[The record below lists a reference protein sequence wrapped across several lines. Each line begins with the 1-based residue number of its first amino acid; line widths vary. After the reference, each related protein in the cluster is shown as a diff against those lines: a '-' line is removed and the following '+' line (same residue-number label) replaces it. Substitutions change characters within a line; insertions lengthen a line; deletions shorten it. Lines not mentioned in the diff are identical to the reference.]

1 MNNPNTK
8 MNMSAYKKSYD
19 LYPKCNPQVINTLNQ
34 WEKTRQIQE
43 VKNYVKKENNS
54 LNKSYNRSKK

>member
-8 MNMSAYKKSYD
+8 MNMSTYKKSYD

-34 WEKTRQIQE
+34 WEKHA
-43 VKNYVKKENNS
+43 KYKK
-54 LNKSYNRSKK
+54 LKKKIIH